1 MPKAR
6 EIEACHPYLQA
17 QMAALEPEV
26 VCLMGNVAAQAVL
39 GKQGVASLRGKIFEN
54 RFLVTYH
61 PAAVLRNRNLMEVF
75 ISDLKKAGEY

>member
-1 MPKAR
+1 
-6 EIEACHPYLQA
+6 
-17 QMAALEPEV
+17 
-26 VCLMGNVAAQAVL
+26 MGNVAAQAVL

>member
-17 QMAALEPEV
+17 QIAALEPKV

-39 GKQGVASLRGKIFEN
+39 GKQGVASLRGIIFEN